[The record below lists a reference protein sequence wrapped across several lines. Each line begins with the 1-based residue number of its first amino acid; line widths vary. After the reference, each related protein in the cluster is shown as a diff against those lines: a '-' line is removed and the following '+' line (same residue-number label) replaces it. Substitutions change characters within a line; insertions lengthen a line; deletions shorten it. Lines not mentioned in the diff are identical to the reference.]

1 VSAAAACAAEM
12 HDGER
17 LQLALIDDRHAWLAR
32 LAAQAGGEV
41 AHVGCADSPY
51 TAELL
56 ASGTL
61 LHERLV
67 RVATVTGIDVDGPAL
82 ALIAARLPDA
92 RLVTLDVSAG
102 VPADQQGRYA
112 LVIAGEVLEH
122 VPDAGRFLRGCAA
135 LLAPGG
141 RLCVTVPNA
150 VCPKLGLRALA
161 GRESVHPDHHV
172 YYGPRTLTRALLE
185 AGLEL
190 DFLATCFPPG
200 AGRSGRLLV
209 NPLLRGVHHLTHGPV
224 GDGLIAI
231 ASARSNA
238 STIAS

>member
-1 VSAAAACAAEM
+1 M

-17 LQLALIDDRHAWLAR
+17 LRLALIEDRHAWLER
-32 LAAQAGGEV
+32 LAAQAPGEV

-67 RVATVTGIDVDGPAL
+67 RVSQVTGIDVDGPAL
-82 ALIAARLPDA
+82 GLIGARFPQARLQ
-92 RLVTLDVSAG
+92 TLDVSVD
-102 VPADQQGRYA
+102 VPVAEARRYA

-135 LLAPGG
+135 LAAPGG
-141 RLCVTVPNA
+141 RVCVTVPNA
-150 VCPKLGLRALA
+150 CCPKLGLRAVL

-172 YYGPRTLTRALLE
+172 YYGPRTLERALDE

-190 DFLATCFPPG
+190 RFLATCFPPG

-209 NPLLRGVHHLTHGPV
+209 NPLLRGVHHLAHGPV
-224 GDGLIAI
+224 GDGLIAV

-238 STIAS
+238 TTIAS